1 MKIKTVSYT
10 NAFLSSE
17 LSEKQ
22 EELLS
27 VLNVQTDKE
36 QYILSER
43 NSYNELTEVE
53 QGQTVHNAAIDRE
66 REMYTARTDQS
77 TNKKPTYKVSYRH
90 ETRNKLLE
98 KKKRKA
104 GKSRRNKRKQ
114 EERKTEKQ
122 RQ

>member
-27 VLNVQTDKE
+27 VLNVQTGTKNN
-36 QYILSER
+36 IVSER
-43 NSYNELTEVE
+43 NSCNELTEVE
-53 QGQTVHNAAIDRE
+53 QGHTVHNAAIDRE

-104 GKSRRNKRKQ
+104 GQ
-114 EERKTEKQ
+114 ETGKMSTLTSEENEKC
-122 RQ
+122 